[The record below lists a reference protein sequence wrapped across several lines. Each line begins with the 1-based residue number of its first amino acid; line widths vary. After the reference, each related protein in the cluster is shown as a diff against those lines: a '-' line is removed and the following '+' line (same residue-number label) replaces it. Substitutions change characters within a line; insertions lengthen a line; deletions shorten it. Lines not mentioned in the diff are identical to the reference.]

1 MNIQNLAMKFQIEE
15 TAVCDGAEDRF
26 FRICSFDLAEAGQ
39 RKMEQAAFRVRT
51 HLQERM
57 DIRATVRFWDRPV
70 LTDTRLQLDD
80 VTLCC
85 DAFSRIPAGA
95 VKGVFAYLLT
105 IGDTDMEGEVSIMT
119 ELYHDVW
126 GTAYVESVMDVL
138 RSRLLQVLPEE
149 NMHLSESFG
158 PGYYGMAME
167 EGKTLFSLLGDE
179 TAGVSQKASGLLLP
193 EKSCMGLLLVYD
205 RPGIRMPLACEKCLG
220 SRGSCQFCEKRTL
233 KELE

>member
-1 MNIQNLAMKFQIEE
+1 MKFQIEE

-70 LTDTRLQLDD
+70 LTNTQLQLDD

-149 NMHLSESFG
+149 NMHFSESFG

-167 EGKTLFSLLGDE
+167 EGQKIFSLLDGDSI
-179 TAGVSQKASGLLLP
+179 GVTQKRSGLLTP
-193 EKSCMGLLLVYD
+193 EKSCLGLILVYD
-205 RPGIRMPLACEKCLG
+205 RNNIKLPAACETCLG
-220 SRGSCQFCEKRTL
+220 TKGGCRFCDKNVQRN
-233 KELE
+233 